1 MLIRSLD
8 LRKRKKIYLKS
19 AFPVFRVARYLARGE
34 TNETLQ
40 YSPPADYYGALTSR
54 LNRRGRRD
62 DLPERVWRVTSLV
75 LSFVSSGVATSG
87 SDTLR
92 TWMGTVKGISSG
104 LRQSNQTF
112 CCLPLMSSVKYLSS
126 VSIIRYGMLKQLE

>member
-1 MLIRSLD
+1 M
-8 LRKRKKIYLKS
+8 
-19 AFPVFRVARYLARGE
+19 ARYLARGE
-34 TNETLQ
+34 TNGALQ
-40 YSPPADYYGALTSR
+40 YSPPAEYYGALTSR

-87 SDTLR
+87 SGTLR
-92 TWMGTVKGISSG
+92 TLCVGMGTVKGMCAG
-104 LRQSNQTF
+104 LSRSNETF

-126 VSIIRYGMLKQLE
+126 VFIIWYGPSYGRWSGFL